1 MMILNTNVQIEK
13 SKEPKLR
20 DIFERAKHAQK
31 EHYGIYSY
39 YANLIFDLGLG
50 YPAGE
55 LALQK
60 LAHILKV

>member
-1 MMILNTNVQIEK
+1 MMILRTNVQLDKDKE
-13 SKEPKLR
+13 SKLK
-20 DIFERAKHAQK
+20 DIFERAKRAQK

-60 LAHILKV
+60 LATILKV